1 MKNIFTTITAAFITA
16 ALCATGAWANSSQSV
31 STLHP
36 KARGG
41 YVPQRI
47 LVKYRSDKAHDD
59 VLREMKMRQ
68 GSFRLSALSRLK
80 SLASKTDLLRFSA
93 GVSVKQALRVMQE
106 DPRVEWAQPDY
117 YLSVFSS
124 PERVATRDESLSL
137 LNTGLHGILRSAEN
151 QLFVSDI
158 FVSDKSGTADGSN
171 PPFRKPS
178 TPPSDGL
185 GDEKSPTLWGMK
197 RIGADKVW
205 KQQRGSREIIVAD
218 IDTGVDY
225 NHEDLRHNM
234 WSGLGYD
241 FADKDAFPWDTHGH
255 GTHTSG
261 TIGATGGNG
270 IGVSGVV
277 QRASIMALRFIG
289 SDGYGTTSDAILS
302 IDYAVQHGARVL
314 SNSWGGAPEEDDA
327 MNVALR
333 ESIER
338 AMAADVLFVAAAG
351 NDGSD
356 NDKIPMLPAAYDL
369 PNILSVAS
377 TNDKDRRSFFS
388 NYGAVSVDVGAPG
401 SNIVST
407 VPGNRYEQNS
417 GTSMACPH
425 VAGIAALIFSE
436 RPDLTAADVKEII
449 METVDPLPALR
460 GITVTGG
467 RVNAEAALERARN
480 FGKRL

>member
-1 MKNIFTTITAAFITA
+1 
-16 ALCATGAWANSSQSV
+16 
-31 STLHP
+31 
-36 KARGG
+36 
-41 YVPQRI
+41 
-47 LVKYRSDKAHDD
+47 
-59 VLREMKMRQ
+59 
-68 GSFRLSALSRLK
+68 
-80 SLASKTDLLRFSA
+80 
-93 GVSVKQALRVMQE
+93 
-106 DPRVEWAQPDY
+106 
-117 YLSVFSS
+117 
-124 PERVATRDESLSL
+124 
-137 LNTGLHGILRSAEN
+137 
-151 QLFVSDI
+151 
-158 FVSDKSGTADGSN
+158 
-171 PPFRKPS
+171 
-178 TPPSDGL
+178 
-185 GDEKSPTLWGMK
+185 
-197 RIGADKVW
+197 
-205 KQQRGSREIIVAD
+205 
-218 IDTGVDY
+218 
-225 NHEDLRHNM
+225 
-234 WSGLGYD
+234 
-241 FADKDAFPWDTHGH
+241 
-255 GTHTSG
+255 
-261 TIGATGGNG
+261 
-270 IGVSGVV
+270 
-277 QRASIMALRFIG
+277 MALRFIG